1 MTFTLRSVGVV
12 GAVVGGRTSTKGFD
26 DVVDAFRWCVM
37 PLWED
42 ILIRTVF
49 F

>member
-1 MTFTLRSVGVV
+1 MTLTFRSVGVF
-12 GAVVGGRTSTKGFD
+12 GAGIGGQTSTKGFD